1 MVQMFSTSARKMI
14 HASNSHLLITL
25 FLSYHNGNKL
35 SISISAG
42 AMATAVAAAGM
53 AAVTVVVIMVVAGD
67 GGIMAKGARH
77 KSGGLFIRIAGG
89 PGDQCDPGVFQGCFG
104 PFADTAAD
112 QDIHAVFTQETGQ
125 SPMAGAAGV

>member
-42 AMATAVAAAGM
+42 TVATAVIAAGM
-53 AAVTVVVIMVVAGD
+53 IAAVVVIMVVAGD
-67 GGIMAKGARH
+67 GGIMAKDARH